1 LKKTFR
7 SIGGNAYLTRLLISC
22 LVLGAGTEFIA
33 RGPLRALRPE
43 GDFNDFLS
51 PYVQARIWFAGG
63 DPYDPNALVSHW
75 PKDLPTPEFV
85 KREARDG
92 SLARL
97 HGVPSPYPVTAFPL
111 LLPVALA
118 PWRVA
123 NLCWILFETLSFM
136 VFFWGLLR
144 IARART
150 SSLSAAALAVAILPL
165 APVHTAFAVGNP
177 VVIAVAFATW
187 AVALHG
193 KGRTVLPALLLAFA
207 AALKPTVALP
217 FLLFFA
223 IRKHWTTLAFTGVA
237 GLAMFVV
244 AQVRMSVSG
253 TDWLTSFVSVNH
265 GMFSPGGVND
275 FSSANPIRFDLV
287 NIQVVMSQ
295 FVASPQLAQYL
306 SIGVALVALLVWW
319 RLRNRTPEQS
329 VMLDLAIASMISLL
343 PVYHRFYDVALIVF
357 PVAWAI
363 TEWRGTLSRYAW
375 VSLAAAIPF
384 LVPGTALLSRT
395 AHSSAAVE
403 EFSKSWWWYLFIAP
417 HQVWLVVA
425 MLITLLLAQGKLRA
439 SKAKVSS
446 ALAAEAA

>member
-1 LKKTFR
+1 MKKAFL
-7 SIGGNAYLTRLLISC
+7 SSSGNAYLTRLVISC

-33 RGPLRALRPE
+33 RGPLRALRPN

-51 PYVQARIWFAGG
+51 PYVQARIWTAGG
-63 DPYDPNALVSHW
+63 DPYDPNALVNHW
-75 PKDLPTPEFV
+75 PKDLATPEFV

-111 LLPVALA
+111 LLPLALA

-123 NLCWILFETLSFM
+123 NLCWLCFETLSFM
-136 VFFWGLLR
+136 ALFLGLLQM
-144 IARART
+144 ARAHT
-150 SSLSAAALAVAILPL
+150 SDLSAAALAVAILPL
-165 APVHTAFAVGNP
+165 APVHTALAVENP
-177 VVIAVAFATW
+177 VVVVVAFATW

-193 KGRTVLPALLLAFA
+193 KGRTILPPLLLAFA

-223 IRKHWTTLAFTGVA
+223 VRKQWTTLALTGVA
-237 GLAMFVV
+237 GLAMFLV
-244 AQVRMSVSG
+244 AQARMSASG
-253 TDWLTSFVSVNH
+253 THWLASFVSVNH

-287 NIQVVMSQ
+287 NLQVVMSQ
-295 FVASPQLAQYL
+295 FVASPQLAQNL
-306 SIGVALVALLVWW
+306 SIGVALAALLVWR
-319 RLRNRTPEQS
+319 RLRKSTPEQP
-329 VMLDLAIASMISLL
+329 VMLDLAMASVISLL

-363 TEWRGTLSRYAW
+363 TEWRGALSRYSW
-375 VSLAAAIPF
+375 VSLAVAIPF
-384 LVPGTALLSRT
+384 LVPGTALLRRT
-395 AHSSAAVE
+395 VHSSAALE
-403 EFSKSWWWYLFIAP
+403 EFSKSWWWNLFIAP

-425 MLITLLLAQGKLRA
+425 MLITLLLAQGKLHP
-439 SKAKVSS
+439 SKAQVSS